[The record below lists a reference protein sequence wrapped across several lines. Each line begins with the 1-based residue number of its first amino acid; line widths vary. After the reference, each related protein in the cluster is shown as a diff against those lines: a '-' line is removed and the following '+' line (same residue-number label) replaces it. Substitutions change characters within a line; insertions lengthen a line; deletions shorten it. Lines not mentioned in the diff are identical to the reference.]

1 MTSNRLS
8 LRSPLH
14 SLAGRRWLVAGA
26 LAATG
31 ALAPS
36 ATATAQVRAA
46 APNGRTTDTDG
57 DRTVVDAAGLTLQD
71 TPGPARTYAIPA
83 GPLSDVLA
91 ALGREAGVT
100 IDARADL
107 GREIASAGVTGS
119 FTLPQALS
127 AALQG
132 TGFTARVLSPTSV
145 IVEVRIDSE
154 SVDVTAG
161 LPRVAS
167 PRYPTSVTETPQTL
181 QVIPRATIEQQGA
194 FSLGDVLRNVP
205 GITLQAGEGGGASNT
220 AGEAFNMRGFNAN
233 NSMFVDGVRDDGLIA
248 RDTFNLEQVEVFLGP
263 TGTDVGRGTGAGY
276 VNMVTKAPRP
286 SSGYGGT
293 LAYGTKNQTR
303 ATVDLNVAVP
313 IGEDGSWLSR
323 SAVRLNGLFQDGGV
337 AGRDEVENER
347 RALAPSLSMGLGT
360 ATRVT
365 VSGQFMRQDNV
376 PDYGLPGAAH
386 PDGPLVVGG
395 ANASGPVDQTNF
407 YGTPA
412 ADYDD
417 VSQDSYLGKVEHD
430 VRSGLTLRNQIR
442 YNRTHREALI
452 STAVNPAAYNPATE
466 TVTITRQANE
476 RENEILSNQTSA
488 SIRVLRGNLTHEI
501 DAGVEFLA
509 EDQYAPA
516 FAGMGTRDPI
526 SIYAPNPNAPIVG
539 FDLVPSGAYTKGGTD
554 TIAGYLFDT
563 VNVGRLQFSGGL
575 RLDRYDTTY
584 DSMATTG
591 VLTSIDADGTV
602 WSGKAGVLYRLHPLG
617 NVYASVGR
625 AVTPPGTANFTL
637 SAAENNANNPNVDPQ
652 ISINYEVG
660 TKWDLFERRLSAS
673 LATFL
678 TKNSNVIYTVDATT
692 VPPTFNQDDRQKV
705 TGVALGLV
713 GRIKDDWDV
722 MFNMTVMNSENQ
734 SQNPAVAG
742 RWLTLTPE
750 TSGSVW
756 TTYRTPINLRIGGG
770 LRYQGDSY
778 VNAGNTIVLPSATV
792 FDAMAEYPLRAALV
806 LRLNVY
812 NLTDERYIRSIN
824 NNGGRYNPGATR
836 SALVS
841 LAFNF

>member
-1 MTSNRLS
+1 MTPNRLS
-8 LRSPLH
+8 LRTPLH
-14 SLAGRRWLVAGA
+14 SPAGRRWLVAGA

-31 ALAPS
+31 AMAPV
-36 ATATAQVRAA
+36 ATATAQVRAS
-46 APNGRTTDTDG
+46 APNGRTSDTDG
-57 DRTVVDAAGLTLQD
+57 DRTVVDA
-71 TPGPARTYAIPA
+71 
-83 GPLSDVLA
+83 
-91 ALGREAGVT
+91 
-100 IDARADL
+100 
-107 GREIASAGVTGS
+107 S
-119 FTLPQALS
+119 FTLAQALS

-167 PRYPTSVTETPQTL
+167 PRYPSPVTETPQTL
-181 QVIPRATIEQQGA
+181 QVIPRTMIDQQAA

-205 GITLQAGEGGGASNT
+205 GITLQAGEGGG
-220 AGEAFNMRGFNAN
+220 AN

-286 SSGYGGT
+286 ASGFGGT
-293 LAYGTKNQTR
+293 LAYGTRNQTR

-313 IGEDGSWLSR
+313 MGQDGSWSSR
-323 SAVRLNGLFQDGGV
+323 SAVRLNGLVQDGGV

-347 RALAPSLSMGLGT
+347 RAIAPSLSMGLGT

-376 PDYGLPGAAH
+376 PDYGLPGAAA
-386 PDGPLVVGG
+386 PDGPLTVGG
-395 ANASGPVDQTNF
+395 ARASRPVDQSNF
-407 YGTPA
+407 YGTPG
-412 ADYDD
+412 ADYDN

-442 YNRTHREALI
+442 YNRTRREALI
-452 STAVNPAAYNPATE
+452 STTANPNAYNPATE
-466 TVTITRQANE
+466 MVTITRQAND
-476 RENEILSNQTSA
+476 RKNEILSNQTSA
-488 SIRVLRGNLTHEI
+488 SIRVLRGRLTHELN
-501 DAGVEFLA
+501 AGVELLA
-509 EDQYAPA
+509 EDQYAPG

-526 SIYAPNPNAPIVG
+526 SIYAPDPNAPIIG
-539 FDLVPSGAYTKGGTD
+539 FDLVPSGAYTRGGTD

-563 VNVGRLQFSGGL
+563 INVGRVQVSGGL
-575 RLDRYDTTY
+575 RLDRYDTAY
-584 DSMATTG
+584 ESMATTG
-591 VLTSIDADGTV
+591 VLTSLEADGTV
-602 WSGKAGVLYRLHPLG
+602 WSGKAGVLYRVHPLG

-637 SAAENNANNPNVDPQ
+637 SASDNNANNPNVDPQ
-652 ISINYEVG
+652 ISVNYEVG
-660 TKWDLFERRLSAS
+660 TKWDLFDRRLSAS

-678 TKNSNVIYTVDATT
+678 TKNTNVIYTVDSTT

-705 TGVALGLV
+705 TGAALGLV
-713 GRIKDDWDV
+713 GRINDNWDV
-722 MFNMTVMNSENQ
+722 MVNMTLMHSDNE

-742 RWLTLTPE
+742 RWLSLTPE

-756 TTYRTPINLRIGGG
+756 TTYRTPIKLRIGGG
-770 LRYQGDSY
+770 LRYQGDAY
-778 VNAGNTIVLPSATV
+778 VNAANTILLPSATV
-792 FDAMAEYPLRAALV
+792 VDAMAEYPIRDALV

-824 NNGGRYNPGATR
+824 NNGGRYNPGPTR

-841 LAFNF
+841 LAFDF

>member
-1 MTSNRLS
+1 MTPNRLS
-8 LRSPLH
+8 LRTPLH

-31 ALAPS
+31 AMAPV
-36 ATATAQVRAA
+36 ATATAQVRAS

-57 DRTVVDAAGLTLQD
+57 DRTVVDAAGLALQD
-71 TPGPARTYAIPA
+71 TPGPVHTYAIPA
-83 GPLSDVLA
+83 GALGEVLA
-91 ALGREAGVT
+91 ALGRAAGVT
-100 IDARADL
+100 IDTRAD
-107 GREIASAGVTGS
+107 IPADITSAGVTGS
-119 FTLPQALS
+119 FTLAQALS

-167 PRYPTSVTETPQTL
+167 PRYPSPVTETPQTL
-181 QVIPRATIEQQGA
+181 QVIPRTMIDQQAA

-220 AGEAFNMRGFNAN
+220 AGEAFTMRGFTAN

-286 SSGYGGT
+286 ASGFGGT
-293 LAYGTKNQTR
+293 LAYGTRNQTR

-313 IGEDGSWLSR
+313 MGQDGSWSSR
-323 SAVRLNGLFQDGGV
+323 SAVRLNGLVQDGGV

-347 RALAPSLSMGLGT
+347 RAIAPSLSMGLGT

-376 PDYGLPGAAH
+376 PDYGLPGAAA
-386 PDGPLVVGG
+386 PDGPLTVGG
-395 ANASGPVDQTNF
+395 ARASRPVDQSNF
-407 YGTPA
+407 YGTPG
-412 ADYDD
+412 ADYDN

-442 YNRTHREALI
+442 YNRTRREALI
-452 STAVNPAAYNPATE
+452 STTANPNAYDPATE
-466 TVTITRQANE
+466 MVTITRQAND
-476 RENEILSNQTSA
+476 RKNEILSNQTSA
-488 SIRVLRGNLTHEI
+488 SIRVLRGRLTHELN
-501 DAGVEFLA
+501 AGVELLA
-509 EDQYAPA
+509 EDQYAPG

-526 SIYAPNPNAPIVG
+526 SIYAPDPNAPIIG
-539 FDLVPSGAYTKGGTD
+539 FDLVPSGAYTRGGTD

-563 VNVGRLQFSGGL
+563 INVGRVQVSGGL
-575 RLDRYDTTY
+575 RLDRYDTAY
-584 DSMATTG
+584 ESMATTG
-591 VLTSIDADGTV
+591 VLTSLEADGTV
-602 WSGKAGVLYRLHPLG
+602 WSGKAGVLYRVHPLG

-637 SAAENNANNPNVDPQ
+637 SASDNNANNPNVDPQ
-652 ISINYEVG
+652 ISVNYEVG
-660 TKWDLFERRLSAS
+660 TKWDLFDRRLSAS

-678 TKNSNVIYTVDATT
+678 TKNTNVIYTVDSTT

-705 TGVALGLV
+705 TGAALGLV
-713 GRIKDDWDV
+713 GRINDNWDV
-722 MFNMTVMNSENQ
+722 MVNMTLMHSDNE

-742 RWLTLTPE
+742 RWLSLTPE

-756 TTYRTPINLRIGGG
+756 TTYRTPIKLRIGGG
-770 LRYQGDSY
+770 LRYQGDAY
-778 VNAGNTIVLPSATV
+778 VNAANTILLPSATV
-792 FDAMAEYPLRAALV
+792 VDAMAEYPIRDALV

-824 NNGGRYNPGATR
+824 NNGGRYNPGPTR

-841 LAFNF
+841 LAFDF